1 MNKKFLDIKLQDGPG
16 ETGGISFVGE
26 TLLDFLGEAGLST
39 DSSSEEINKALVE
52 CGILP
57 ILEFTWDMKEKKY
70 ETDEKKVSMIVDQY
84 VGHVHVGDICVD
96 IIIRDYGDEDEKL
109 AYSFDLYVAG
119 EDTGYGYKRVKAE
132 DGTEFPYDYAEG
144 DDIWVADLPTDF
156 ETFKKKA
163 EKLITWYIAAND
175 TKFGGK
181 NPYSLVEKAS
191 KTVRL
196 GW

>member
-1 MNKKFLDIKLQDGPG
+1 MDKRFLNIELQDGPG

-26 TLLDFLGEAGLST
+26 TLLDFLEETGMSI

-57 ILEFTWDMKEKKY
+57 ILEFTWGMDEKKY
-70 ETDEKKVSMIVDQY
+70 ETDEKKVSMMVDQY
-84 VGHVHVGDICVD
+84 VGHVNVGDICID

-119 EDTGYGYKRVKAE
+119 EDIGYGYKKLE
-132 DGTEFPYDYAEG
+132 DGSKLPYDYAEG
-144 DDIWVADLPTDF
+144 DDIWASDLPVDF

-163 EKLITWYIAAND
+163 EELITRYIVLND
-175 TKFGGK
+175 TKYGHK

-191 KTVRL
+191 KSINPN
-196 GW
+196 W